1 MTRTIEFT
9 NDVSQVTRLAEW
21 IELLAEDWQ
30 LPASCTFQLNLA
42 LEEALVN
49 VIDYA
54 YTSQTDMPIRLKAEK
69 LTDKNSVRFVLE
81 DDGIPFDPTKA
92 EAPDITLSAEER
104 QIGGLGIF
112 IVNEMMAEVEY
123 QRLDDKN
130 ILTMV
135 YAIQS

>member
-54 YTSQTDMPIRLKAEK
+54 YPSQTDMPIRLKAEK
-69 LTDKNSVRFVLE
+69 LTDENSVRFVLE